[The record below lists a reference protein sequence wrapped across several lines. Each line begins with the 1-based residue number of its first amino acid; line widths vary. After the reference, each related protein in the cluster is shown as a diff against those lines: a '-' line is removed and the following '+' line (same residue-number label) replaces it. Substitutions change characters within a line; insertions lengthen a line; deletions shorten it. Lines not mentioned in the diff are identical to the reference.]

1 MKFGNLIKC
10 AAWIAALAS
19 VFACAKEVGP
29 GYEEGLPVTSIKMSI
44 SGVRGKILC
53 ITHRFSVV

>member
-19 VFACAKEVGP
+19 VFACAKEVVLF
-29 GYEEGLPVTSIKMSI
+29 YF
-44 SGVRGKILC
+44 ILLF
-53 ITHRFSVV
+53 T